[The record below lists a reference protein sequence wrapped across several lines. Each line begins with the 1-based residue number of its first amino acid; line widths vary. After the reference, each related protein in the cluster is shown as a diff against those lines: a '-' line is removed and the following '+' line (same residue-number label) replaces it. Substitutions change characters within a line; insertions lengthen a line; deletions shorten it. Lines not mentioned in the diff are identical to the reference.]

1 MGSRRLTIVLGLA
14 VPKGMVVTPLRR
26 RVGGVVLLTSG
37 LLVAPVLASWPTLTR
52 SAMAVQE
59 GRASGSVQFSVV
71 PGTHGHWQQ
80 GQAVIPA
87 PIAQVKR
94 WMSDYTA
101 WPRLYPDVRWAQVL
115 GRTNDGRLMVRFHSS
130 IAERTITLRLR
141 SAGYVTTYEGEAP
154 GVSTRGDTSL
164 TPVGPGQ
171 TLVTMRTTS
180 SVHGLLKAIVP
191 RSLQRERARE
201 KMTSDLTALQTL
213 ARSSFPSGPV
223 R

>member
-1 MGSRRLTIVLGLA
+1 
-14 VPKGMVVTPLRR
+14 VTPLRR

-37 LLVAPVLASWPTLTR
+37 LLVTFVLAGWPGLSR
-52 SAMAVQE
+52 SATAVHE
-59 GRASGSVQFSVV
+59 ARASSSVQLSEV

-87 PIAQVKR
+87 PIAQVSR
-94 WMSDYTA
+94 WMSDYPS
-101 WPRLYPDVRWAQVL
+101 WPRLYPDVQWAQVL

-141 SAGYVTTYEGEAP
+141 QAGYLTTYEGEGS
-154 GVSTRGDTSL
+154 GVSTRGDVSL
-164 TPVGPGQ
+164 TPMGPGQ
-171 TLVTMRTTS
+171 TLVTMRATS
-180 SVHGLLKAIVP
+180 RVHGILKAIVP

-213 ARSSFPSGPV
+213 ARSSFPSRPV